1 MGNPL
6 QSMPINAAPF
16 VRLELFLF
24 HHTVH
29 PLRSLFFHY
38 EPPPFPNLDSI
49 PSHLLYQLEVVSWHF
64 PGGYVSILIGCCFAW
79 RIVSHALIKT
89 VDFLYLSALH
99 PACIPPSFSML
110 SVIYLQPEKKCM
122 YHIS

>member
-6 QSMPINAAPF
+6 QSIPINAAPF

-24 HHTVH
+24 HHAVH

-49 PSHLLYQLEVVSWHF
+49 PSQRKDLYVFLIEFAAHFLFHMREPLCDSARECLPVSSYLHVF
-64 PGGYVSILIGCCFAW
+64 NSA
-79 RIVSHALIKT
+79 
-89 VDFLYLSALH
+89 VD
-99 PACIPPSFSML
+99 
-110 SVIYLQPEKKCM
+110 
-122 YHIS
+122 